1 MTGSTKGPGR
11 PRLPDSEPPR
21 GNPVLSR
28 LRAADLDE
36 RDLQARRY
44 TDRMRKRAYRETR
57 RQNASNPQ
65 RIATGPDGLLLM
77 QASATIAAQDAAI
90 ARRDREITA
99 LKAQLEKV
107 RR

>member
-1 MTGSTKGPGR
+1 MTRTTKGPGR
-11 PRLPDSEPPR
+11 PLLPDSEPPW

-36 RDLQARRY
+36 RDLQARRF
-44 TDRMRKRAYRETR
+44 TDRMRKRAYRDTR
-57 RQNASNPQ
+57 RRNQNNPQ
-65 RIATGPDGLLLM
+65 GLPTEANGLLVM

-90 ARRDREITA
+90 ARRDIEIDD
-99 LKAQLEKV
+99 LKMLLAEA

>member
-1 MTGSTKGPGR
+1 M
-11 PRLPDSEPPR
+11 
-21 GNPVLSR
+21 LSR

-44 TDRMRKRAYRETR
+44 TDRMRKRAYRDTR
-57 RQNASNPQ
+57 RRNQNNPQ
-65 RIATGPDGLLLM
+65 GLPTEANGLLLM

-90 ARRDREITA
+90 ARRDREITEW
-99 LKAQLEKV
+99 KAQLEKA

>member
-1 MTGSTKGPGR
+1 M
-11 PRLPDSEPPR
+11 PDSPPES

-36 RDLQARRY
+36 RDLRARRY
-44 TDRMRKRAYRETR
+44 TDRMRKRAYRDTR
-57 RQNASNPQ
+57 RRNQNNPQ

-90 ARRDREITA
+90 ARRDREITE
-99 LKAQLEKV
+99 LKAQLEKA

>member
-1 MTGSTKGPGR
+1 
-11 PRLPDSEPPR
+11 
-21 GNPVLSR
+21 VLSR

-57 RQNASNPQ
+57 RRSRDNP
-65 RIATGPDGLLLM
+65 RRLPTEANGLLLM

-90 ARRDREITA
+90 ARRDIEITE
-99 LKAQLEKV
+99 LKAQLEKA

>member
-1 MTGSTKGPGR
+1 M
-11 PRLPDSEPPR
+11 
-21 GNPVLSR
+21 LSR

-36 RDLQARRY
+36 RDLQARRF

-57 RQNASNPQ
+57 RRNASNPK